1 MRQARQLA
9 AVVPYRMRNQRV
21 EVAVITSVN
30 GGDWIVPKGEIEE
43 GERPWEAAARE
54 AEEEAGLLG
63 VVSPRPLG
71 GFSTGNGNRRAIG
84 VYAFHVSAVLRH
96 WPEDRIRRRRWM
108 SLQQAERCLRR
119 EFQPLIPALA
129 RRLSRQALRPI
140 GPGRRTPGSTRS
152 ARAGSCQ
159 SPR

>member
-1 MRQARQLA
+1 MRQARQVA
-9 AVVPYRMRNQRV
+9 AVMPYRVRNERV

-30 GGDWIVPKGEIEE
+30 NGDWIVPKGEIEE

-71 GFSTGNGNRRAIG
+71 CFSIGNGNRRAMG
-84 VYAFHVSAVLRH
+84 VYAFCVSAVLRH

-108 SLQQAERCLRR
+108 SLRQAEKCLRR
-119 EFQPLIPALA
+119 EFQPIIPALERRLRRQTRRPAEPA
-129 RRLSRQALRPI
+129 RR
-140 GPGRRTPGSTRS
+140 RRGSTR
-152 ARAGSCQ
+152 
-159 SPR
+159 